1 MSGSAGSSRPDR
13 WDQLYEISR
22 HYAEKFPEGDTPLGY
37 LSRLTEELGEIAV
50 EVQRLEGAPAK
61 VAKHGPGR
69 LPDLASEVEDL
80 IHTALGLIQHYR
92 AEAELDEVVAT
103 QHRRISAV
111 DRHGSRS

>member
-1 MSGSAGSSRPDR
+1 MSGPERHHRPDR
-13 WDQLYEISR
+13 LNQLYEIST
-22 HYAEKFPEGDTPLGY
+22 HYARKFPEGDSALGY

-61 VAKHGPGR
+61 IAKHGRGN

-92 AEAELDEVVAT
+92 AEAEFDDVVAT
-103 QHRRISAV
+103 QHRRIFAP
-111 DRHGSRS
+111 DRGDG